1 MAQKKK
7 EKVVTSFPDTI
18 VVSYE
23 HAGAGVNFLSVA
35 GDPNKPAEFDLDNID
50 EPSKLAVYN
59 LSHFVRVERTVK
71 LIPVN

>member
-7 EKVVTSFPDTI
+7 EKVVTLFPDTI

-23 HAGAGVNFLSVA
+23 DAGNFLNVAGV
-35 GDPNKPAEFDLDNID
+35 PNKPAEFDTDNVD
-50 EPSKLAVYN
+50 DVKLAVYN

-71 LIPVN
+71 LIPVK